1 MAQMG
6 YHDRLHSWLHST
18 VTQRGPTSGHLEAH
32 LLVARQAN
40 FLDVAK
46 LLKVGLQLLLV
57 EAVRDPTEIERA
69 RRLVL
74 VRPDKQGQRRASGAT
89 PSCAQEHARTH
100 LALLS
105 LLELALNGGVVLGD
119 RRQLGDLDAGI
130 DRPRVTHAVV
140 VVGRVL
146 ALGARRVVRRRVEAG
161 QQRGRL
167 LGRALART
175 GAVVLALL
183 REERL
188 GQRLRRLLNP
198 LRPRLL
204 GILLGRR
211 RRGSRGRWLR
221 VRRRGSSS
229 RSGGGSLGLRGLGR
243 TVGGHD

>member
-1 MAQMG
+1 MAQMR
-6 YHDRLHSWLHST
+6 YHDRLPSWLHST
-18 VTQRGPTSGHLEAH
+18 VTQGGPTSGHLEAH

-57 EAVRDPTEIERA
+57 EAVRDPTEVERA

-74 VRPDKQGQRRASGAT
+74 VRPDEQGQRRASGAT
-89 PSCAQEHARTH
+89 PSAQEQARTH
-100 LALLS
+100 LALLG

-130 DRPRVTHAVV
+130 DCPRVAHAIV